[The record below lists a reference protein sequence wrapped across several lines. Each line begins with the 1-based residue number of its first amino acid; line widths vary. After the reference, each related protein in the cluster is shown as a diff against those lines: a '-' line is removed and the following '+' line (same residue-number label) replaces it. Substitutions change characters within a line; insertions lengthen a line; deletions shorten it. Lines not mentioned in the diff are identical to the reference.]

1 MGNLMKNGISYSGG
15 DSLPKGGTTGQ
26 VLTKKSNTDKD
37 VEWADATGGGNA
49 SYSIDKTNNTAIV
62 QSSEGQSLSFD
73 FSEDDSLGVIAADPG
88 TYYKEGKVGKFREY
102 VLSLEDVG
110 GNVVPIGAIT
120 VDNVRY
126 GLYEF
131 FYKTGA
137 LPASNSTKVYS
148 FASLLANYS
157 ILNFIDATGIT
168 SNGIFIGNGRTD
180 NDNRVI
186 VQQFSKNNKTITLR
200 AYQDFTRETGTL
212 KVQFI
217 GKKNV

>member
-1 MGNLMKNGISYSGG
+1 MGNLMKNGISYSGS

-49 SYSIDKTNNTAIV
+49 SYSIDKANNVANI
-62 QSSEGQSLSFD
+62 QSSEGQHLSFNFSDDD
-73 FSEDDSLGVIAADPG
+73 FLGIIAADPG
-88 TYYKEGKVGKFREY
+88 TYYKDEKIGKFREY
-102 VLSLEDVG
+102 ELSLEDVG

-120 VDNVRY
+120 IDNVRY

-131 FYKTGA
+131 FYKTEA
-137 LPASNSTKVYS
+137 LPMSNSTKVYS

-157 ILNFIDATGIT
+157 IKDFIDATGIT

-186 VQQFSKNNKTITLR
+186 VQQFSKNSKTITLR

-217 GKKNV
+217 GTKNS